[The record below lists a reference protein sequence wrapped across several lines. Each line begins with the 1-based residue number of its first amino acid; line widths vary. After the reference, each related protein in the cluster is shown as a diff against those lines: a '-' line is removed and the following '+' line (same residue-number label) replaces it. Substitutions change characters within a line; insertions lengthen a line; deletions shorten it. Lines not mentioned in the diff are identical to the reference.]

1 MSIFYAMRTGLLN
14 MKTYKEQTISG
25 EYPPGIYILLAM
37 LDTRQQAQN
46 GVTKPHVTELR
57 PNYSFSSHKNEIL
70 SQSIRNLLISIN

>member
-1 MSIFYAMRTGLLN
+1 MSISYAMRTGLLN
-14 MKTYKEQTISG
+14 MKTYKEQIISG

-57 PNYSFSSHKNEIL
+57 PNHSFSSPRN
-70 SQSIRNLLISIN
+70 RNLKPISQESPDQY